1 MNKCPH
7 CGAVLKTLTRIC
19 EACGSEIKS
28 EASATAQSASAST
41 PPPSAAEVC
50 TKIQDDLALLATRP
64 SASRLAA
71 FLTGLI
77 TLPTLGLGYLAVKAV
92 NVFGSPGKSPARAK
106 LSLEQNLRVV
116 ENSYKAD
123 SDVRTLVE
131 KGKNELASY
140 LRRQHS
146 SRMAFL
152 TGIVASIV
160 LALAATGAVIL
171 HQKHIADEASQ
182 KAIEADNKR
191 IHDQEVL
198 AAAAKV
204 VAAENHKQ
212 AVSMANSIGADVSYK
227 AGILVDNKAGID
239 LADKVSILE
248 DKLNS
253 SLAGKG
259 FATTALRNIDNLD
272 VASQQFVAVAQNS
285 GVNFIVHASISSF
298 GSQKKVYTGN
308 DVSTENYIYTLRV
321 AYQLIEA
328 GEGHAIT
335 GDTVT
340 ATKQIRQSAGLQTD
354 SNEVISEL
362 LDDAAGQ
369 IVAAFQK
376 YRTPPATG
384 TGKN

>member
-1 MNKCPH
+1 M
-7 CGAVLKTLTRIC
+7 
-19 EACGSEIKS
+19 
-28 EASATAQSASAST
+28 
-41 PPPSAAEVC
+41 
-50 TKIQDDLALLATRP
+50 
-64 SASRLAA
+64 
-71 FLTGLI
+71 
-77 TLPTLGLGYLAVKAV
+77 
-92 NVFGSPGKSPARAK
+92 
-106 LSLEQNLRVV
+106 
-116 ENSYKAD
+116 
-123 SDVRTLVE
+123 
-131 KGKNELASY
+131 
-140 LRRQHS
+140 
-146 SRMAFL
+146 
-152 TGIVASIV
+152 
-160 LALAATGAVIL
+160 
-171 HQKHIADEASQ
+171 
-182 KAIEADNKR
+182 
-191 IHDQEVL
+191 
-198 AAAAKV
+198 